1 MITDPWQHMLLA
13 IEPAYETYKAE
24 MELGP
29 KYSIETKILSNVTWL
44 CQIRIRDEWELD
56 PWNIDPLQV
65 NEVIDWTTEQ
75 LASWPDCKRTA
86 WDRWEFKKLSDSQK
100 FKTLF
105 LLKWAR

>member
-1 MITDPWQHMLLA
+1 MLLA

-29 KYSIETKILSNVTWL
+29 KYSIETYILSNVTWL
-44 CQIRIRDEWELD
+44 CQIRIRDELNLD
-56 PWNIDPLQV
+56 ISAL

-75 LASWPDCKRTA
+75 LDTWPDCKRTA
-86 WDRWEFKKLSDSQK
+86 WDRWDFKKLSDSQK

>member
-1 MITDPWQHMLLA
+1 MLLA

-29 KYSIETKILSNVTWL
+29 KYSIETYILSNVTWL
-44 CQIRIRDEWELD
+44 CQIRIRDELNLD
-56 PWNIDPLQV
+56 ISAL
-65 NEVIDWTTEQ
+65 NEVIDWATEQ
-75 LASWPDCKRTA
+75 LVSWPDCKRTA
-86 WDRWEFKKLSDSQK
+86 WDRWDFKKLSDSQK

>member
-29 KYSIETKILSNVTWL
+29 KYSIETYILSNVTWL
-44 CQIRIRDEWELD
+44 CQIRIRDELNLD
-56 PWNIDPLQV
+56 ISAL
-65 NEVIDWTTEQ
+65 NEVIDWATEQ
-75 LASWPDCKRTA
+75 LETWPNCRRTA
-86 WDRWEFKKLSDSQK
+86 WDRWDFKKLSDSQK

>member
-29 KYSIETKILSNVTWL
+29 KYSIETYILSNVTWL
-44 CQIRIRDEWELD
+44 CQIRIRDELNLD
-56 PWNIDPLQV
+56 ISAL

-86 WDRWEFKKLSDSQK
+86 WDRWDFKKLSDSQK

>member
-1 MITDPWQHMLLA
+1 MTTDPWQHMLLA

-29 KYSIETKILSNVTWL
+29 KYSIETYILSNVTWL
-44 CQIRIRDEWELD
+44 CQIRIRDELNLD
-56 PWNIDPLQV
+56 ISAL

-86 WDRWEFKKLSDSQK
+86 WDRWEFKSLRDSQK

>member
-29 KYSIETKILSNVTWL
+29 KYSIETKILSGVTWL
-44 CQIRIRDEWELD
+44 CQIRITDELNLD
-56 PWNIDPLQV
+56 MSALND
-65 NEVIDWTTEQ
+65 VIDWTTEQ

-86 WDRWEFKKLSDSQK
+86 WDRWDFKKLSDSQK